1 MMVLKR
7 TETFITKTKRVTNK
21 LSLDNETKFLDKLF
35 MQRVFNKS
43 KWCLVSNIK
52 WYKTFHFIFHEEKI
66 SI

>member
-1 MMVLKR
+1 MVLKR

-43 KWCLVSNIK
+43 K
-52 WYKTFHFIFHEEKI
+52 
-66 SI
+66 